1 MKTSYQVLMGPLLT
15 EKGTLLKEDYNTFL
29 FKVDK
34 YSNKIEIKKAI
45 EELLKVK
52 VDSVRTINCKGKK
65 KRLGR
70 YEGKRPDWK
79 KAMVKLKEGE
89 KFDFIEGA

>member
-1 MKTSYQVLMGPLLT
+1 MKSSYQVLLGPLLT
-15 EKGTLLKEDYNTFL
+15 EKGNLLKEDNNTFL

-34 YSNKIEIKKAI
+34 SSNKIEIKQAT

-52 VDSVRTINCKGKK
+52 VESVRIINCKGKK
-65 KRLGR
+65 KRLGK
-70 YEGKRPDWK
+70 YEGRRPDWK

>member
-1 MKTSYQVLMGPLLT
+1 MKTSFQVLLGPLLT
-15 EKGTLLKEDYNTFL
+15 EKGTLLKEDHNTFL

-34 YSNKIEIKKAI
+34 SSNKIEIKKAI

-52 VDSVRTINCKGKK
+52 VDSVRTITCKGKK

-79 KAMVKLKEGE
+79 KAIVKLKEGE